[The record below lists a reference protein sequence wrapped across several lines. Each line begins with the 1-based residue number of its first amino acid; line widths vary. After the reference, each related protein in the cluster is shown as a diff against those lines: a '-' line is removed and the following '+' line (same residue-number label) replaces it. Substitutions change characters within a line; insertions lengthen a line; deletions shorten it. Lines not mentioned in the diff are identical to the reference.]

1 MEQQLVITANQL
13 ATLIEAS
20 YFYNF
25 TAVLAALFVY
35 DVLSACFALGLRG
48 LRARLQKNISTE
60 SVDN

>member
-1 MEQQLVITANQL
+1 MEQLVITANQL
-13 ATLIEAS
+13 AALIEAS

-35 DVLSACFALGLRG
+35 DALSACVALGVRG
-48 LRARLQKNISTE
+48 LRARLKKNLSTE

>member
-1 MEQQLVITANQL
+1 MEQIVITANQL

-35 DVLSACFALGLRG
+35 DLLSSFLALVV
-48 LRARLQKNISTE
+48 RALKSNLQKKISTE

>member
-1 MEQQLVITANQL
+1 MEQIVITANQL

-25 TAVLAALFVY
+25 FAVLSALFVY
-35 DVLSACFALGLRG
+35 DLLSSFLAHGVRALKSN
-48 LRARLQKNISTE
+48 LQKNISTE

>member
-1 MEQQLVITANQL
+1 MEQIVITANQL

-25 TAVLAALFVY
+25 LAVLSALFVY
-35 DVLSACFALGLRG
+35 DLLSSFLALGV
-48 LRARLQKNISTE
+48 RALKSKLQKNISTE